1 MRHVRHA
8 SHVYAKQ
15 RHGDLTKINDFVFCC
30 CCCNFLLY
38 SKIWKVLKIEC
49 TAMYCLAVFSLTE
62 TWTQKSHL
70 DLDFLTFYT
79 MFNSVNTT
87 LMEFQFESNARM
99 IRPLTLPPCAY
110 IIAYFL
116 HSLVSL
122 LIHVFAFHRVCYSSC
137 RCVFTNLFEWK
148 VLLYVYFLKR

>member
-1 MRHVRHA
+1 
-8 SHVYAKQ
+8 
-15 RHGDLTKINDFVFCC
+15 
-30 CCCNFLLY
+30 
-38 SKIWKVLKIEC
+38 
-49 TAMYCLAVFSLTE
+49 MYCLAVFSLTE

-148 VLLYVYFLKR
+148 VLLYVYFLKRWTFLLCRTCSHLENFLLQIECNKVYAQINLGCKPGF